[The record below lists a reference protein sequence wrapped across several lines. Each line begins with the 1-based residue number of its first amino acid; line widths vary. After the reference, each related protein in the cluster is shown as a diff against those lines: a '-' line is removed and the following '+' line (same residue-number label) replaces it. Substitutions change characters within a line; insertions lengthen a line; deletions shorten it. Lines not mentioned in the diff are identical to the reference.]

1 MANVFVCTYHRW
13 WEGSCLQGL
22 VPGCCTWWRESG
34 VERGRSWL
42 KRRPCEGRT
51 GLMMGRPAA
60 LQTPY
65 LSNTIR
71 STPIDTR
78 QEKKGEK
85 RNPTHATH
93 TPEPLFLTDTHL
105 NYHHSNTVRWPL
117 WKMFFMITL
126 NKADNSMVL
135 FIDIEMYCTGKEWL
149 VLISTYDWSMILK
162 CQKFAKT
169 S

>member
-1 MANVFVCTYHRW
+1 MASVFVCTYHRW
-13 WEGSCLQGL
+13 WEGSCLQGS

-42 KRRPCEGRT
+42 KRRPCERRT
-51 GLMMGRPAA
+51 GLMMGRLAA

-65 LSNTIR
+65 LSNTIQ

-78 QEKKGEK
+78 QEKKGKK

-93 TPEPLFLTDTHL
+93 TPEPFTSHWHTSESPSQQHCMVTFLKNVLHD
-105 NYHHSNTVRWPL
+105 YS
-117 WKMFFMITL
+117 
-126 NKADNSMVL
+126 NKADNAIVL
-135 FIDIEMYCTGKEWL
+135 FIDFEMYCTGKVWL
-149 VLISTYDWSMILK
+149 VLISADDWSTILK
-162 CQKFAKT
+162 CQTFAKL